1 MLEILRAGALTTV
14 QDLGRIGSAYLGV
27 GRSGALDRPS
37 LRLANRLV
45 GNPENAAGLEVTFG
59 GLAVRAGCDLLL
71 ATAGAPTPV
80 HIDGRAHDACA
91 ALHLRAEQVLELG
104 RPDSG
109 VRTYVAIRGG
119 IDVPPVLGSRATDLL
134 SGIGP
139 ARLGD
144 GDRIPLGTPNGPI
157 PGVDHVA
164 QRSLPPVV
172 ELRVVPGP
180 RADWFTAAA
189 RRTFGET
196 TYAVSA
202 HADRIGVRLTGPALG
217 RSRTEELLSE
227 GLVEGAVQVPADGQ
241 PLIFLADH
249 PVTGGY
255 PVIAVVHPDDL
266 PYAGQVRPGQSV
278 RFRWQ
283 APISVPQ

>member
-1 MLEILRAGALTTV
+1 MRCRAGWVVLLASLNLFSWPALAGDPGVV
-14 QDLGRIGSAYLGV
+14 QRGQFLSSYALARRGQNWRSA
-27 GRSGALDRPS
+27 
-37 LRLANRLV
+37 
-45 GNPENAAGLEVTFG
+45 AAGLEVTFG

-91 ALHLRAEQVLELG
+91 PLHLRAGQVLELG
-104 RPDSG
+104 RPDCG

-119 IDVPPVLGSRATDLL
+119 IDVRATDLL

-202 HADRIGVRLTGPALG
+202 HADRIGVRLTGPALE